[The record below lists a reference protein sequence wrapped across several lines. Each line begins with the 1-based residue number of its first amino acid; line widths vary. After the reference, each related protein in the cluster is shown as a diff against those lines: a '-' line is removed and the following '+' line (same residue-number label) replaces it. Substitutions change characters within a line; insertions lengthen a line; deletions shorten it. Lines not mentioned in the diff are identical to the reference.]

1 MKDFTWNYRVVNA
14 TTENGGD
21 DWYCLREVYYDD
33 LGKLIGHAPACVGS
47 EDMESLRDVW
57 YMMEEAMKL
66 PPLEEDDFTTKETE
80 A

>member
-1 MKDFTWNYRVVNA
+1 
-14 TTENGGD
+14 
-21 DWYCLREVYYDD
+21 LREVYYDD